1 MARIII
7 PYPMQ
12 RHTNQQRIIEVAGKN
27 LKEVTD
33 SMVKTYPGLET
44 PIQKAKDFLAVFVNG
59 ERIMSGAGEWAKVP
73 LSDSDEV
80 TLILPIAG
88 GSLAVIP
95 EGFIGDMVLNRIPD
109 NFIRE

>member
-12 RHTNQQRIIEVAGKN
+12 RHTNQQRNIEVGGKS
-27 LKEVTD
+27 LKEVMD
-33 SMVKTYPGLET
+33 NVVKAYPGLET
-44 PIQKAKDFLAVFVNG
+44 PLQKAADFLAVFVNG
-59 ERIMSGAGEWAKVP
+59 ERIMSGTDEWAKVS

-95 EGFIGDMVLNRIPD
+95 EGVIGDMV
-109 NFIRE
+109 

>member
-12 RHTNQQRIIEVAGKN
+12 RHTNQQRSIEVAGEN
-27 LKEVTD
+27 LKEVMD
-33 SMVKTYPGLET
+33 NMVKAYPGLET
-44 PIQKAKDFLAVFVNG
+44 PLQKAMDFLAVFVNG
-59 ERIMSGAGEWAKVP
+59 ERIMFGINEWAKVR

-88 GSLAVIP
+88 GS
-95 EGFIGDMVLNRIPD
+95 
-109 NFIRE
+109 